1 MDKIPIVVIA
11 GPTASGKTA
20 LAVEIAKR
28 IGGEIVSA
36 DSMQIYKYMDIG
48 TAKPTE
54 EEKGGVVHHLMDF
67 LDPRCEYSV
76 ADYVEDAGRCIDD
89 ISARKKLAVVA
100 GGTGLYIDSLI
111 GGVTF
116 EENCSDGGIR
126 QELAEI
132 GERDGS
138 GALMEMLK
146 KIDPESAERIHPN
159 NVRRVIRAIE
169 YYRVTGKTITEHN
182 AEKKESRYKP
192 LFMAV
197 DWEREKLYKRIE
209 KRVDIMLDAG
219 LLDEVRR
226 LIDMGCTKKMQSMQG
241 IGYKQLLD
249 YYRGFS
255 NLDEAARI
263 IKRDSRRYAKRQLTW
278 FRRNENIYMLDA
290 DGDILKQAWQY
301 TQAFLE
307 NEQKFAKI

>member
-116 EENCSDGGIR
+116 EENCSDEGIR

-138 GALMEMLK
+138 EALMEMLK
-146 KIDPESAERIHPN
+146 KIDPESAERIHP
-159 NVRRVIRAIE
+159 
-169 YYRVTGKTITEHN
+169 TT
-182 AEKKESRYKP
+182 S
-192 LFMAV
+192 
-197 DWEREKLYKRIE
+197 
-209 KRVDIMLDAG
+209 
-219 LLDEVRR
+219 
-226 LIDMGCTKKMQSMQG
+226 
-241 IGYKQLLD
+241 
-249 YYRGFS
+249 
-255 NLDEAARI
+255 
-263 IKRDSRRYAKRQLTW
+263 
-278 FRRNENIYMLDA
+278 
-290 DGDILKQAWQY
+290 DG
-301 TQAFLE
+301 
-307 NEQKFAKI
+307 